1 MSVFL
6 TDTGKALLPKV
17 SQQRPLLLRIICI
30 LSFIMCGIMLLAFG
44 CGILSFFIS
53 ENTILS
59 IWPRLQSMQ
68 PELVNQNPHDYFN
81 AAGRYCLV
89 AFLLQ
94 VASLIAVIQM
104 WKQQLK
110 GFYIYMA
117 AELLFYAI
125 GYLVGFSA
133 EQGGISPSITYLI
146 FDFIFIGL
154 YAFHF
159 FYLQK
164 KQIN

>member
-6 TDTGKALLPKV
+6 PDTGKALLPKV
-17 SQQRPLLLRIICI
+17 SQKRPLLLRITCI
-30 LSFIMCGIMLLAFG
+30 LSFIMCGIMLIAFG

-53 ENTILS
+53 ESTMQS
-59 IWPRLQSMQ
+59 IWPRLQRMQ
-68 PELVNQNPHDYFN
+68 PELINQNPNDYFN
-81 AAGRYCLV
+81 AAGRYCVV

-94 VASLIAVIQM
+94 VASLTAIVQM
-104 WKQQLK
+104 WKQKINGL
-110 GFYIYMA
+110 YIYIA
-117 AELLFYAI
+117 AELLFYTI

-146 FDFIFIGL
+146 FDFIFIGV

-159 FYLQK
+159 FYLEK
-164 KQIN
+164 KQVN